1 MMRLLEPIEVIWK
14 INEIPHPFINL
25 AFWDYDENHVCGIV
39 IVSADSKKLHNTVIK
54 YILLNS
60 EEDNPS
66 DYVKQMQNLKARI
79 KRRFKTS
86 KVTSDLRY

>member
-1 MMRLLEPIEVIWK
+1 MMRLLEPIEVIT
-14 INEIPHPFINL
+14 EIKQHPHPYIDL
-25 AFWDYDENHVCGIV
+25 AFWEYDENHVYGVV
-39 IVSADSKKLHNTVIK
+39 IVSTDSKKLHNTVIK